1 MPIPYDRKAAENL
14 IQSYLNT
21 WRRMGV
27 EVNEEY
33 VARLKSSFPFLPE
46 LIDLIFE
53 RMGGGEAF
61 QGTRGALGLLGAML
75 DASG

>member
-1 MPIPYDRKAAENL
+1 MNED
-14 IQSYLNT
+14 YL
-21 WRRMGV
+21 
-27 EVNEEY
+27 
-33 VARLKSSFPFLPE
+33 ARLKSSFPFLPE

-75 DASG
+75 DARDRKADCLPQRIVN